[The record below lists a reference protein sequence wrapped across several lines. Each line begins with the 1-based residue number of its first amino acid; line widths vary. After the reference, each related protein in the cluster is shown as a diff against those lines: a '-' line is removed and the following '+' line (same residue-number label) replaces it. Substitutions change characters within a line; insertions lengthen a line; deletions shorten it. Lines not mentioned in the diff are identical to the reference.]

1 MFATQAVPHTQPR
14 ITSRQHRLVR
24 EFRHAAET
32 PASPAVLLDG
42 AHLLREALASRVRID
57 TVLVSSAFL
66 EKAPADDRAL
76 PADAASKGAI
86 VYEVTPAVLAAAT
99 PVRTPSG
106 IVSRA
111 SWSPAGLDA
120 IFASSP
126 LLAIGFVDVQDPGN
140 LGGMIRSADA
150 FGATGAIAIGDSAH
164 PSNWKALRGAMG
176 STFRLPIAVASVADT
191 LDAARRANVRVIA
204 TTAHEGR
211 PLGEIDWTES
221 TLLLVGNEG
230 AGLPAQIVG
239 GADERMTIPI
249 RSRVNSLNVG
259 VAAAIALY
267 EARRQRGAS
276 S

>member
-1 MFATQAVPHTQPR
+1 
-14 ITSRQHRLVR
+14 
-24 EFRHAAET
+24 
-32 PASPAVLLDG
+32 VLLDG
-42 AHLLREALASRVRID
+42 AHLLREALASRVRVD
-57 TVLVSSAFL
+57 SVLVSSAYL
-66 EKAPADDRAL
+66 EKAHPGDRAL
-76 PADAASKGAI
+76 PADAASAGAI

-111 SWSPAGLDA
+111 SWAPAELHA

-126 LLAIGFVDVQDPGN
+126 ALAIGFVNVQDPGN

-176 STFRLPIAVASVADT
+176 STFRLPTARASMAETVG
-191 LDAARRANVRVIA
+191 AARRAHVRVIA

-211 PLGEIDWTES
+211 ALGEIDWTES
-221 TLLLVGNEG
+221 ILLLVGNEG
-230 AGLPAQIVG
+230 AGLPAEIVG
-239 GADERMTIPI
+239 AADERMTIPI

-259 VAAAIALY
+259 VAAAVALY
-267 EARRQRGAS
+267 EAMRQRGGS